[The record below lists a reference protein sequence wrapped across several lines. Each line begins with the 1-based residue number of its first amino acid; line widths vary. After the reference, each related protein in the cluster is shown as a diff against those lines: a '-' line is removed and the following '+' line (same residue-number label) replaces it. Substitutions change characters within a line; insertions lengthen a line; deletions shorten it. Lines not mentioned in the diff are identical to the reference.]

1 MKVIIA
7 PDSFKGSLRSP
18 EVCIA
23 IEAGIRSVMPDAEI
37 ISVPMADGGEGTA
50 EAAVISTGGSLE
62 QIIVAGPL
70 GTPVNACYGLS
81 GGKSCAIMEMASA
94 SGIELLTAEQLNP
107 LKTSTY
113 GTGEIIRGVLRK
125 GIQEIIIGI
134 GGSATVDGGAGMA
147 QALGFRFFDVDG
159 RELPPGIGGGELG
172 RISRIDCSTVE
183 PLLKTCRIKVACDV
197 TNPLLGANGAAR
209 IFGPQ
214 KGATP
219 EMVELLERNLAHY
232 AEVLKQSGLCS
243 GFDNPG
249 DGAAGGMGFALR
261 VFAKA
266 QMVSGAALM
275 IGITGLESHL
285 KGADLLIT
293 GEGCSDSQTANG
305 KLCAVVAEAAQ
316 RAGVPAVLLSGAVSG
331 GAEVFRGLF
340 AGAFS
345 IATGPCTLQEAI
357 GATRQ
362 NLFSAAANVAG
373 LYKAAVSRRAAS

>member
-1 MKVIIA
+1 MKIIIA

-18 EVCIA
+18 EVCAA
-23 IEAGIRSVMPDAEI
+23 IEAGIKSVLPDARI
-37 ISVPMADGGEGTA
+37 ISIPMADGGEGTV
-50 EAAVISTGGSLE
+50 EAAVISTGGNFE
-62 QIIVAGPL
+62 EVIVAGPL
-70 GTPVNACYGLS
+70 GTRVKACYGVP

-113 GTGEIIRGVLRK
+113 GTGEIIRAILRK

-159 RELPPGIGGGELG
+159 RELPQNIGGGALDKIN
-172 RISRIDCSTVE
+172 RVDCSMVE

-214 KGATP
+214 KGATQ
-219 EMVELLERNLAHY
+219 EMAELLERNLASY
-232 AEVLKQSGLCS
+232 ADALKQAGLCS
-243 GFDNPG
+243 GCDNPG
-249 DGAAGGMGFALR
+249 DGAAGGLGFALR
-261 VFAKA
+261 VLTKA
-266 QMVSGAALM
+266 QMVSGAELM
-275 IGITGLESHL
+275 IGITGLERHL

-305 KLCAVVAEAAQ
+305 KLCAVVAETAKK
-316 RAGVPAVLLSGAVSG
+316 AGVPAVLLSGAVLG
-331 GAEVFRGLF
+331 GAETFGGLF

-345 IATGPCTLQEAI
+345 IASGPCTLQEAI
-357 GATRQ
+357 SATRQ
-362 NLFSAAANVAG
+362 NLFSASANIAG
-373 LYKAAVSRRAAS
+373 LYKAARKLT